1 MKRILCFALGEM
13 TLYKYFKKKDCLPDP
28 RGSLYLAITP
38 RVIVSVNQEVEQ
50 ELRSGT
56 SPPGSQQPTHSRTR
70 SSYNRQV

>member
-1 MKRILCFALGEM
+1 M

-28 RGSLYLAITP
+28 RGSLSLAITP
-38 RVIVSVNQEVEQ
+38 RVIASVNQEVEQ

-56 SPPGSQQPTHSRTR
+56 SPPRSQRATHSRTR